1 LWLLEEAKL
10 KKLLLF
16 FVLFYL
22 CVCFTASLFVCVIA
36 IWINCL
42 IIAFF
47 SIYFLFL
54 VIIDI
59 FFLKRRIIID
69 IIVCLLKK
77 NIYIYIDIVVYF
89 LSLKNMDCKCKLILH
104 W

>member
-59 FFLKRRIIID
+59 FFLKRRIITD
-69 IIVCLLKK
+69 IIVCLLK
-77 NIYIYIDIVVYF
+77 YIYVYIHNCLF
-89 LSLKNMDCKCKLILH
+89 FEFKRHGL
-104 W
+104 